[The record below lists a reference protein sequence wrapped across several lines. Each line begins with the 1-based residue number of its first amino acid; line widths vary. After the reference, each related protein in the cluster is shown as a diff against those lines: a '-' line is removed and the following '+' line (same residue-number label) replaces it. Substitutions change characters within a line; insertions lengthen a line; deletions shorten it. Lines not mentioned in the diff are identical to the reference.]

1 MRLHEGME
9 LVDAGQV
16 LQLHIPRHDRYVE
29 ALFSVFR
36 DSIHQLVCMAE
47 YIEYPADT
55 GFSEP
60 RYFIPPCENI
70 DEFWIR
76 LTPALR
82 DATAWELEPSSHLKS
97 DIPQEEKV
105 D

>member
-1 MRLHEGME
+1 MKLHEGME

-47 YIEYPADT
+47 YVEFPADE

-60 RYFIPPCENI
+60 RYFIPACDDI

-76 LTPALR
+76 LTPVLKNSS
-82 DATAWELEPSSHLKS
+82 AWQLEPGSKLKF
-97 DIPQEEKV
+97 DISQEEKV